1 MVELNGIKAMEEGSA
16 DAHNT
21 TTNSLLI
28 YSPILKMN
36 LYFLKRGFVIDSFH
50 TCVVELFKPKQGN
63 FIGGRELLLS
73 LLFLFE
79 ALTVGW
85 MNTLSPSGPGKE
97 EFHR

>member
-1 MVELNGIKAMEEGSA
+1 MVKLNVIKAMEEGSA
-16 DAHNT
+16 DAHNA

-28 YSPILKMN
+28 YSPIFKMN
-36 LYFLKRGFVIDSFH
+36 LHFLKRGVLIDSFH
-50 TCVVELFKPKQGN
+50 ACGVELFKPKQGT
-63 FIGGRELLLS
+63 FIGRRELLLS

-79 ALTVGW
+79 ALTAGW